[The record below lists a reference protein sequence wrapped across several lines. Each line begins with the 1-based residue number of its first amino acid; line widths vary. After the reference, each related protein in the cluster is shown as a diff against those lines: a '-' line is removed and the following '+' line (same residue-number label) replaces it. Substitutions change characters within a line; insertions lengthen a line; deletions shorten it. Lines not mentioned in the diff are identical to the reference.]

1 MTTARTRAA
10 TAGLVLGSAILLAA
24 CAAPPAG
31 GNHPAD
37 RLTMPRAAPGAMRAQ
52 AAEFCGP
59 QQSAV
64 LSGWIQRSRH
74 GGRRF
79 YQLFTIWTCKPGDPG

>member
-1 MTTARTRAA
+1 MIPPQPGATVAA
-10 TAGLVLGSAILLAA
+10 LIVSAAIALAG
-24 CAAPPAG
+24 CAA
-31 GNHPAD
+31 NPAD

-74 GGRRF
+74 GGKRV
-79 YQLFTIWTCKPGDPG
+79 YVLFTIWTCGPSAPD